1 MAVEGEV
8 VVVKSVEVKRGEPVP
23 AHVVVGDVVVVQ
35 PDHGGPK
42 FGMPHAEVTVS
53 ALSSEWPFPMCLSCL
68 LPDRCT
74 RDQGLC
80 CYACWCV
87 YCAHAEV
94 AEQNDIRGLLGQ
106 KEWYKQCCAVCCAEA
121 ASRQGESLCGSAA
134 RASASTRTGAR
145 TGARARARTVGSGE
159 DPIV

>member
-1 MAVEGEV
+1 MAVEGTV
-8 VVVKSVEVKRGEPVP
+8 VEVKRGEPVP

-53 ALSSEWPFPMCLSCL
+53 ALSSEWPFPMCLSCV

-74 RDQGLC
+74 RDNGLC
-80 CYACWCV
+80 CYACWCAL
-87 YCAHAEV
+87 CAHAEV

-106 KEWYKQCCAVCCAEA
+106 KEWYKQCCAVCCAVWCVA
-121 ASRQGESLCGSAA
+121 SAA
-134 RASASTRTGAR
+134 ASASR
-145 TGARARARTVGSGE
+145 GSGR
-159 DPIV
+159 PAS